1 MSIFNGKFHRVDKLT
16 GNLTDKKPQLRVK
29 ITPLN
34 DAPKVTLS
42 SRGGFSGAWERAGK
56 FFGGAARPLSILY
69 RFLAGSGW
77 IRSGFSAKAGT
88 APAQEIE
95 ADSAHVADVDAPLTA
110 QPAQEVTAH
119 AQPHASVWAQL
130 AAYNRAAAVT
140 LSKLFTGKLAHALAA
155 PGVLAKYRKRVEQER
170 VSKAEAAE
178 SAIMESRFNRL
189 PAAVEAP
196 AIAAPAEEMAAH
208 RVTAAETMAA
218 PGSAATQDVNDQRIV
233 NVSVK
238 AAPYMWFLPEQI
250 GNRLSL
256 FQVFSGVQSGNA
268 LEIDTETESVYWA
281 NPFVH
286 DGVMELVFA
295 AETAQTDNI
304 LEVT

>member
-1 MSIFNGKFHRVDKLT
+1 MSIFDGKLRRLNKLG

-29 ITPLN
+29 VTPLN
-34 DAPKVTLS
+34 DVPKVTLS
-42 SRGGFSGAWERAGK
+42 QCGGFSGAWERAGR
-56 FFGGAARPLSILY
+56 FFAGATRPLHILY

-88 APAQEIE
+88 APAQEIQ
-95 ADSAHVADVDAPLTA
+95 ADSAPVAAVGAPLTA

-130 AAYNRAAAVT
+130 AAYNRAAAVF
-140 LSKLFTGKLAHALAA
+140 LSRIFTGKLARPVAA
-155 PGVLAKYRKRVEQER
+155 PGILAKYRKRVELER

-178 SAIMESRFNRL
+178 SAIMESRFNRI
-189 PAAVEAP
+189 PAGVEAP

-208 RVTAAETMAA
+208 RVTAVETTAA
-218 PGSAATQDVNDQRIV
+218 PGSAATQEANIQRIV

-238 AAPYMWFLPEQI
+238 AAPYMWFLSEQI
-250 GNRLSL
+250 GSTLSI
-256 FQVFSGVQSGNA
+256 FQAFSGVQSRNT
-268 LEIDTETESVYWA
+268 LEIDMEEESVYWA
-281 NPFVH
+281 DAFANN
-286 DGVMELVFA
+286 GVLELVFA

>member
-1 MSIFNGKFHRVDKLT
+1 MSIFNGKFRRVDKLT
-16 GNLTDKKPQLRVK
+16 GNLTDKKPQMRVK
-29 ITPLN
+29 VTPLN
-34 DAPKVTLS
+34 DVPKVTLS
-42 SRGGFSGAWERAGK
+42 SRGGFSGAWERAGR
-56 FFGGAARPLSILY
+56 FFAGAARPLSILY

-95 ADSAHVADVDAPLTA
+95 ADSAPVADVDAPLTA

-140 LSKLFTGKLAHALAA
+140 LSKIFTGKLAHALAA
-155 PGVLAKYRKRVEQER
+155 PGVLAKYRKRVELER
-170 VSKAEAAE
+170 VSKAEAAG
-178 SAIMESRFNRL
+178 SAIMESRFGKIS
-189 PAAVEAP
+189 AAVAATAGSAP
-196 AIAAPAEEMAAH
+196 GEEMAAH
-208 RVTAAETMAA
+208 RVTAAETTAA
-218 PGSAATQDVNDQRIV
+218 PGSAATQDANIQRIV

-238 AAPYMWFLPEQI
+238 AVPYMWFLAEQT
-250 GNRLSL
+250 GGTLSL

-268 LEIDTETESVYWA
+268 LEIDMETESVYWA